1 MTLGKKLSSYRT
13 INGLTQGQL
22 GEKLN
27 VSAQAVSKWEND
39 LASPDIATL
48 KRLAELYKV
57 TLDELVDLNS
67 GFGAPVQEE
76 PELKEESPKA
86 EEVKL
91 IGFCKKCGITVN
103 EENLGETEPVILC
116 KKCKEQNRR
125 EAELRAEAAKR
136 QKEAEERKRAA
147 DFKAKQDTIRKT
159 RNKSFIVAGLV
170 TLVLVILSII
180 YSIKNG
186 EYIILSTTFFSAYV
200 VFSFIALLFYDGA
213 VPDLLCFMS
222 SATIKFPGLIFTF
235 DLDGF
240 IWLIMMKLL
249 FAAIGFVFGV
259 LTSIF
264 GIILG
269 LIISPFV
276 FPFKLISI
284 QRAIRTG
291 NDSIIN

>member
-39 LASPDIATL
+39 LTTPDIATL
-48 KRLAELYKV
+48 KMLADLYKV

-67 GFGAPVQEE
+67 GFGAPVQDSEE
-76 PELKEESPKA
+76 KSEETVQKGSEA
-86 EEVKL
+86 KL
-91 IGFCKKCGITVN
+91 IGFCKKCGVTVD

-116 KKCKEQNRR
+116 KKCKEQNKR
-125 EAELRAEAAKR
+125 EAEMRTEAARR
-136 QKEAEERKRAA
+136 QKEVEERKRVA
-147 DFKAKQDTIRKT
+147 DFKAKQNAIKRT
-159 RNKSFIVAGLV
+159 RNKSFIVAGIV
-170 TLVLVILSII
+170 AVIFII
-180 YSIKNG
+180 ANIVYSIKNE
-186 EYIILSTTFFSAYV
+186 EYIILSSTLLSTYM
-200 VFSFIALLFYDGA
+200 VFSFVALLFYDGA
-213 VPDLLCFMS
+213 VPDLLGFMF

-240 IWLIMMKLL
+240 VWLIMMKLL
-249 FAAIGFVFGV
+249 FAVIGFIFGV
-259 LTSIF
+259 LTSIL

-269 LIISPFV
+269 LIIAPFV

-291 NDSIIN
+291 NDSDL

>member
-1 MTLGKKLSSYRT
+1 MTLGRKLSSYRT

-22 GEKLN
+22 GERLN

-67 GFGAPVQEE
+67 GFGAPTQDDEAAAKTE
-76 PELKEESPKA
+76 DG
-86 EEVKL
+86 KL

-116 KKCKEQNRR
+116 KKCKEQNKR
-125 EAELRAEAAKR
+125 EAEMRAEAAKR

-147 DFKAKQDTIRKT
+147 DFKAKQDAIRKT

-170 TLVLVILSII
+170 AVIFII
-180 YSIKNG
+180 ANIVYSIKNE
-186 EYIILSTTFFSAYV
+186 EYIILSSTLLTTYM
-200 VFSFIALLFYDGA
+200 VFSFVALLFYDGA
-213 VPDLLCFMS
+213 VPDLLGFMF

-240 IWLIMMKLL
+240 IWLIMMKVL
-249 FAAIGFVFGV
+249 FAAIGFVFGI
-259 LTSIF
+259 LTSIL

-284 QRAIRTG
+284 QRAIRMG
-291 NDSIIN
+291 DDSNL